1 MLTARYAHVTLAV
14 VAAQLL
20 HSNASPVTVASR
32 ASGTADSPIVDLGYA
47 LHQAVPIDQYD
58 TVYSFNNI
66 QYATATRF
74 SKPSYPPPQDRDQIL
89 DGSLQSIC
97 PQAYPAWQ
105 FSAVDALGGADLS
118 NATTA
123 ELLDPSLVPQIQYY
137 AEDCLHLDVQV
148 PKPFFDSFSAN
159 STLPLLPIVVWIHG
173 GGFVQ
178 GHKSEDGNG
187 TGLIARSIELGS
199 QGILFVAI
207 NYRLGMFGWLVSGD
221 ANVTA
226 NIGLLDQSTALQ
238 WVKDYAHLFG
248 GDAHRITIL
257 SQSAGAGSVLVQL
270 AASLSDGRSPP
281 FQQAILQSPYTGV
294 PPSNESQIYEQVL
307 RAANANSLD
316 ELRQLDSH
324 TLQNISYDIVTSSP
338 YGTFTFGPSSFS
350 SHIQLPT
357 TEKVSIPFMVG
368 TNSREGVLFA
378 APNVQS
384 ECSYLSAL
392 QNVVT
397 RSSLDALAN
406 LTNDLYPSSQFET
419 QLDRLDS
426 TLADLFIHCNAQQT
440 LAAFKG
446 LSYAYQYSVPSGV
459 HAADLHY
466 TFFDGN
472 VDDLPQ
478 KNVTIAKA
486 FQGYIANFV
495 LGSTPASGVPGV
507 LDLPSFTE
515 NLGVDL
521 NITGITPKLPTWLNA
536 TICNRWVELWTHDD
550 WVRGTRQGQ

>member
-1 MLTARYAHVTLAV
+1 MLIAGYTHVALAV
-14 VAAQLL
+14 AAAQLL
-20 HSNASPVTVASR
+20 HANASPAKVAYR
-32 ASGTADSPIVDLGYA
+32 ASGSAVAPIVDLGYI
-47 LHQAVPIDQYD
+47 LHQAIPIEQSD

-66 QYATATRF
+66 QYATENRF
-74 SKPSYPPPQDRDQIL
+74 SKPTYPPPQDRGKIL
-89 DGSLQSIC
+89 NGSSPSIC

-105 FSAVDALGGADLS
+105 FSAVNALGGADLS

-123 ELLDPSLVPQIQYY
+123 ELLDPSLVPSIQYY
-137 AEDCLHLDVQV
+137 EEDCLHLDVQV
-148 PKPFFDSFSAN
+148 PKSFFDSLSAN

-187 TGLIARSIELGS
+187 TGLITRSIELGS

-207 NYRLGMFGWLVSGD
+207 NYRLGMFGWLASGD

-248 GDAHRITIL
+248 GDAKRITIL
-257 SQSAGAGSVLVQL
+257 SQSAGAGSVLVHL
-270 AASLSDGRSPP
+270 ADSLSGGRPLP
-281 FQQAILQSPYTGV
+281 FQRAILQSPYPGV
-294 PPSNESQIYEQVL
+294 PPSNESKIYEQVL
-307 RAANANSLD
+307 RAANVNSLD
-316 ELRQLDSH
+316 ELRQLDSQ
-324 TLQNISYDIVTSSP
+324 TLQKISYDVVTSSP
-338 YGTFTFGPSSFS
+338 YGTFTFGPSSFPGLN
-350 SHIQLPT
+350 QLPNP
-357 TEKVSIPFMVG
+357 EKVSIPFMVG

-384 ECSYLSAL
+384 ESSYLSAV

-397 RSSLDALAN
+397 GSSLDALAN

-440 LAAFKG
+440 FAAFKG
-446 LSYAYQYSVPSGV
+446 SSYAYQYSVPSGV

-478 KNVTIAKA
+478 KNVTVAKA

-495 LGSTPASGVPGV
+495 LGNTPASGVAGV
-507 LDLPSFTE
+507 IDLPPFTE

-521 NITGITPKLPTWLNA
+521 NITGITQRFPTWLNA
-536 TICNRWVELWTHDD
+536 TICNRWAEILDA
-550 WVRGTRQGQ
+550 